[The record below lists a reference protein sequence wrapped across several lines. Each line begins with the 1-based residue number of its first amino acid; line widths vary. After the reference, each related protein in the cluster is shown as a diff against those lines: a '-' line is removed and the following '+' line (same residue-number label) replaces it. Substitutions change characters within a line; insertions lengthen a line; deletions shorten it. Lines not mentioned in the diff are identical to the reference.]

1 MPSLGSGSLCLM
13 FNHTVVAP
21 DVSVQVSN
29 GMETAEAVIRSGP
42 WKGWYKSVVKV
53 WTQNLGSN
61 PPPTSPLLNLVKTSS
76 LLLNRD
82 GQMRSFR

>member
-1 MPSLGSGSLCLM
+1 M

-42 WKGWYKSVVKV
+42 WKGWYKGVVKGRDSKSRL
-53 WTQNLGSN
+53 Q
-61 PPPTSPLLNLVKTSS
+61 PTTDQSVT
-76 LLLNRD
+76 
-82 GQMRSFR
+82 